1 MRTDF
6 PLFPDSAS
14 TISPH
19 VDLLYFALVA
29 VCGLVS
35 LLILVLI
42 LTFAIKYRRRPGN
55 EVAIEYE
62 PYLWV
67 EWSWII
73 IPFFIFMGMF
83 LWGAQ
88 VFFRMSRVPD
98 NAMDVYVTGKQW
110 MWRFQH
116 LGGQSEINE
125 LHVPVGR
132 PVRLTMASEDV
143 IHSLYFPAFR
153 VKTDVIPSRYSVNWF
168 QATRTGSFNLFCT
181 EYCGT
186 WHSRMIGRV
195 HVLSASDY
203 QTWLSGGAVDMSP
216 AQAGEQLF
224 EQFACNTCHSA
235 DSGARG
241 PALDGIFGTMVRLTD
256 GRTVRAD
263 ENYIRE
269 SIMNP
274 AAKIVD
280 GYQPLMPTFQ
290 GQLDEQQLLHILA
303 YIKSLSPAALQS
315 HPTQRG
321 RRNDHRRDRRHAT
334 S

>member
-6 PLFPDSAS
+6 PLFPESAS
-14 TISPH
+14 TVSSH

-29 VCGLVS
+29 ICGLVS
-35 LLILVLI
+35 LLVLI
-42 LTFAIKYRRRPGN
+42 LILVFAIKYRRRPGH

-62 PYLWV
+62 PYLWL

-88 VFFRMSRVPD
+88 VYFRMARVPD
-98 NAMDVYVTGKQW
+98 NALDVYVTGKQW

-116 LGGQSEINE
+116 IDGQSEINQ

-132 PVRLTMASEDV
+132 PIRLTMASEDV

-153 VKTDVIPSRYSVNWF
+153 VKADVVPSRYSINWF
-168 QATRTGSFNLFCT
+168 QAKRTGSFHLFCT

-195 HVLSASDY
+195 HVMTPADY
-203 QTWLSGGAVDMSP
+203 QTWLSGGTVDMSP
-216 AQAGEQLF
+216 AQAGEKLF
-224 EQFACNTCHSA
+224 QQFACDTCHSE

-241 PALDGIFGTMVRLTD
+241 PVLTGLFGTRVRLSD
-256 GRTVRAD
+256 GRTVVAD

-269 SIMNP
+269 SIVNP
-274 AAKIVD
+274 ATKVVE
-280 GYQPLMPTFQ
+280 GYQPIMPTFQ
-290 GQLDEQQLLHILA
+290 TQLDEQQLLQLLV
-303 YIKSLSPAALQS
+303 YIKSLTPAVPSPVD
-315 HPTQRG
+315 TQPADDSGTRRG
-321 RRNDHRRDRRHAT
+321 QP
-334 S
+334 